1 MKFPFNW
8 YNKFGTLPSSYREAM
23 SYEEQILWLCQQ
35 IENLKLGTANYNYNL
50 LENKPSINGVT
61 LQGNVTSAQLGIDLN
76 YNFLMN
82 KPSINGITLLGNKTL
97 SDLDIQQKLVA
108 GTGIR
113 INGNII
119 SATGGGGGGGTGS
132 YADLEDKPQIN
143 GFTLHSGNNASS
155 SLGLQKTLDFEYV
168 LNDYGSVL
176 NMSSYQLTDLIP
188 QHIDSTSVS
197 NSGYIF
203 IPIVSETTELKIY
216 GNFDLYSIDK
226 DNYLR
231 EIYTTENRVNTA
243 THIAQYDESLVINFY
258 DLDTY
263 QYYVREIYNGYS
275 IRKNFEETNESQKL
289 TEQNLNTFFSANF
302 PISEIPVSSDS
313 AFFTNQKYYG
323 ITKDDI
329 GFQLPTATTDLNA
342 CYLKIPKTENYA
354 NHFVIKGKS
363 IGIPIW
369 FTTKSTDAGE
379 VITSVSDLNFI
390 CENYETI
397 NFEIPNDAN
406 YIYIQFT
413 NTDTFIPRVFA
424 QKITTIGGGTT
435 VTKLTSNLVL
445 EASTPLTLDT
455 GFYQTIVDA
464 NNNYGVYFHTAT
476 IGNLILGGNEL
487 FYFDNTSQT
496 LIFENKNYFY
506 DTYET
511 DWLIEEHTNITNEIL
526 NDRNKIPTSQAV
538 YNALQNSGTF
548 YTTLTSTLTLNL
560 DGTNSQNLTDGYYLT
575 DLVQYYDD
583 NGLQTA
589 SYLSYNFCY
598 YNASQKRLT
607 LTGLQKGLTYY
618 DTFARYI
625 DSTNGWLYSYKQFVN
640 VLDNSK
646 ISTSISSSSTNSEVA
661 GALACYEASIDKY
674 ATTEHVVGTWT
685 DGKPL
690 YEKTIT
696 GTVPSAASDGN
707 YATTNIAHNI
717 ANPKIIFGTSKF
729 IYPTSATFSEAVDLP
744 YFTNSNYQIKCSYSP
759 TNVVITNGVT
769 HYNGFNA
776 RITIRYTKTTD

>member
-35 IENLKLGTANYNYNL
+35 IENLKTGTANYNYDL
-50 LENKPSINGVT
+50 LENKPSINGVI
-61 LQGNVTSAQLGIDLN
+61 LQGNVTATQLGIDYN
-76 YNFLMN
+76 YASLLN
-82 KPSINGITLLGNKTL
+82 KPAINGITLIGNKTL
-97 SDLDIQQKLVA
+97 TDLGIQGKLTA

-113 INGNII
+113 ISGNVI
-119 SATGGGGGGGTGS
+119 SATGGSGGTDS
-132 YADLEDKPQIN
+132 YNELQEKPLIN
-143 GFTLHSGNNASS
+143 GVTIENDKNGREYNLQNA
-155 SLGLQKTLDFEYV
+155 LKTNIDLSDTGKV
-168 LNDYGSVL
+168 ANL
-176 NMSSYQLTDLIP
+176 SSYQTGDVVPTILPLE
-188 QHIDSTSVS
+188 SVQ
-197 NSGYIF
+197 NSGYIHLY
-203 IPIVSETTELKIY
+203 VSEGTFLDIT
-216 GNFDLYSIDK
+216 GNYDLYKYS
-226 DNYLR
+226 
-231 EIYTTENRVNTA
+231 ENKVMQTIFTSEN
-243 THIAQYDESLVINFY
+243 QYIHGYFEALSGGEVVINFY
-258 DLDTY
+258 
-263 QYYVREIYNGYS
+263 E
-275 IRKNFEETNESQKL
+275 
-289 TEQNLNTFFSANF
+289 LNTYTPVVTKIWSGEEITDEAIYLEEENNKNTSDITTLLEENF
-302 PISEIPVSSDS
+302 DYENVTVTSQNAFYNVQKASIGHTLPASTYDNEYTFVKIDIASQPIASNIYIRGYTDYVPLY
-313 AFFTNQKYYG
+313 FFTLSFMGVETVLDVSNSNLAYDDL
-323 ITKDDI
+323 TKI
-329 GFQLPTATTDLNA
+329 RVNIPEGATYMYVQFKTTPYTPELHIM
-342 CYLKIPKTENYA
+342 KIK
-354 NHFVIKGKS
+354 
-363 IGIPIW
+363 
-369 FTTKSTDAGE
+369 
-379 VITSVSDLNFI
+379 
-390 CENYETI
+390 
-397 NFEIPNDAN
+397 EIS
-406 YIYIQFT
+406 
-413 NTDTFIPRVFA
+413 
-424 QKITTIGGGTT
+424 GGGSGAS

-445 EASTPLTLDT
+445 QASTPLTLNT
-455 GFYQTIVDA
+455 GFYQTVVDA

-476 IGNLILGGNEL
+476 TGNLILGGNEL

-560 DGTNSQNLTDGYYLT
+560 DGTNDQNLTDGYYLT

-589 SYLSYNFCY
+589 SYLSYSFCY
-598 YNASQKRLT
+598 YNSSQKRLT
-607 LTGLQKGLTYY
+607 LTGIQKGLTYY

-625 DSTNGWLYSYKQFVN
+625 DSTDGWLYSYKQFVN

-661 GALACYEASIDKY
+661 GALACYEASLDNY
-674 ATTEHVVGTWT
+674 STTEHVVGTWT

-696 GTVPSAASDGN
+696 GTVPTATADGT
-707 YATTNIAHNI
+707 YATNNIAHNI
-717 ANPKIIFGTSKF
+717 SNPKIIFATSKF

-744 YFTNSNYQIKCSYSP
+744 YFTNSNYQVKCSYSP